1 MAKIKKTTMKKLIPK
16 KAGKAL
22 DEIQK
27 EATPISR
34 SPVPTKKIDM
44 LTFADAVREVLN
56 GKRLT
61 RIAWNDV
68 QTFILLKGEFL
79 TIHIGGK
86 YHQLIVSVGDMEGLD
101 WYVLPQSN

>member
-1 MAKIKKTTMKKLIPK
+1 MAKKTK
-16 KAGKAL
+16 KATAKKVEKTEVA
-22 DEIQK
+22 
-27 EATPISR
+27 PISR
-34 SPVPTKKIDM
+34 SPVPVKKIEM
-44 LTFADAVREVLN
+44 LTFADALREVLN
-56 GKRLT
+56 GKKLT
-61 RIAWNDV
+61 RVVWNDV

>member
-1 MAKIKKTTMKKLIPK
+1 MKKLIPK
-16 KAGKAL
+16 KAGKVL
-22 DEIQK
+22 DAVQK
-27 EATPISR
+27 EVVPVSH
-34 SPVPTKKIDM
+34 SPVPMKKVEM
-44 LTFADAVREVLN
+44 LTFADALRETLN

-61 RIAWNDV
+61 RVVWNDI

-101 WYVLPQSN
+101 WYVVPQSN

>member
-1 MAKIKKTTMKKLIPK
+1 MAKKTNKKTKPVKKV
-16 KAGKAL
+16 AVV
-22 DEIQK
+22 QT
-27 EATPISR
+27 EAPISR
-34 SPVPTKKIDM
+34 SPVPAKKVEM

-61 RIAWNDV
+61 RVAWNDV

-79 TIHIGGK
+79 SIHIGGK
-86 YHQLIVSVGDMEGLD
+86 FHQLIVSVGDMEGLD